1 MRLRITIPCLDEE
14 GVNKTFAFYV
24 EADYAPNM
32 PFEVHS
38 IQPPTIEIV
47 EDEQPYLKG
56 ETIHG
61 LQKH

>member
-32 PFEVHS
+32 PFEIHS

-47 EDEQPYLKG
+47 EDE
-56 ETIHG
+56 
-61 LQKH
+61 